1 MFSIPMV
8 IIRGLCYDD
17 RLCNAYRDSFDGAL
31 SPGSSETGVIAERW
45 SVMARTPEATSTTN
59 PSVSTRK
66 KITATQK
73 PYRPTCPRLGARGI
87 SVATSRSKARNS
99 TATR

>member
-1 MFSIPMV
+1 MW
-8 IIRGLCYDD
+8 
-17 RLCNAYRDSFDGAL
+17 NTYRDSFDGAF
-31 SPGSSETGVIAERW
+31 SSDTGVIAERW
-45 SVMARTPEATSTTN
+45 SVTCSTPEATSTTN

-87 SVATSRSKARNS
+87 SVATSRSKARNR
-99 TATR
+99 TARTVCFVRTFGHL